1 MKHVR
6 HAGLVRDDMKM
17 AVDLVGID
25 LIKEIIKQSGYE
37 RKYSGELNKIRA
49 IEFLQTDFY
58 DITEKSPLKKFYK
71 TLKIR
76 IEQIDIKLN
85 NTNPDYLTILGGKRL
100 KQLRELFEKAKLTDN
115 QMKAIPILLKC
126 HDIEYTKSIAFTI
139 ENELYIRSRIRAQ
152 TDQISDNSSEY
163 INKINKLTLELKE
176 SEVKLKI
183 RSERIAALE
192 KITRDL
198 ELELTQCDPEVGY
211 YSELTQTDY
220 VKVIEDLGKHSI
232 KIKDKFKQLIQKFEE
247 NENKPEYKLYE
258 IWMEWT
264 DDEVTI
270 LDSVLKKSMYEEVI
284 KRSDIYDLENISEN
298 IMNRYL
304 LSRLLLHLIYRRM
317 SSHYWEEVFN

>member
-6 HAGLVRDDMKM
+6 HAGLVRDDMKI

-25 LIKEIIKQSGYE
+25 LIEEIIKQSGYE
-37 RKYSGELNKIRA
+37 RKYLGEFNKIKA

-71 TLKIR
+71 MLKIR
-76 IEQIDIKLN
+76 VIQIDVKLQN
-85 NTNPDYLTILGGKRL
+85 ADEDYIDILGGKKLR
-100 KQLRELFEKAKLTDN
+100 QLRRLFEKAKLTDS
-115 QMKAIPILLKC
+115 QMRAIPILLKC
-126 HDIEYTKSIAFTI
+126 HDIEYTNSIAFTI
-139 ENELYIRSRIRAQ
+139 ENELYIRSRIKAQ

-176 SEVKLKI
+176 SEVKLQK

-192 KITRDL
+192 KIARDL
-198 ELELTQCDPEVGY
+198 ELELTQYDPEVGY

-270 LDSVLKKSMYEEVI
+270 LDSVLKKSMYGEVI

-317 SSHYWEEVFN
+317 SSQYWEEVFN

>member
-6 HAGLVRDDMKM
+6 HAGLVRDDMKI

-25 LIKEIIKQSGYE
+25 LIEEIIKQSGYE
-37 RKYSGELNKIRA
+37 RKYSGEFNKIKA

-71 TLKIR
+71 MLKIR
-76 IEQIDIKLN
+76 VIQIDVKLQN
-85 NTNPDYLTILGGKRL
+85 ADEDYIDILGGKKL
-100 KQLRELFEKAKLTDN
+100 KQLRRLFEKAKLTDS
-115 QMKAIPILLKC
+115 QMRAIPILLKC
-126 HDIEYTKSIAFTI
+126 HDIEYTNSIAFTI
-139 ENELYIRSRIRAQ
+139 ENELYIRSRIKAQ

-163 INKINKLTLELKE
+163 INKINKLILELKE
-176 SEVKLKI
+176 SEVKLQKK
-183 RSERIAALE
+183 SERIAALE
-192 KITRDL
+192 KIARDL
-198 ELELTQCDPEVGY
+198 ELELTQYDPEVGY

-270 LDSVLKKSMYEEVI
+270 LDSVLKKSMYGEVI
-284 KRSDIYDLENISEN
+284 KRSDIDDLENISEN

-317 SSHYWEEVFN
+317 SSQYWEEVFN

>member
-139 ENELYIRSRIRAQ
+139 ENELYIRSRIKAQ

-183 RSERIAALE
+183 RGERIAALE
-192 KITRDL
+192 EITRDL

-284 KRSDIYDLENISEN
+284 KRSDIDDLENISEN

-317 SSHYWEEVFN
+317 SSQYWEEVFN

>member
-6 HAGLVRDDMKM
+6 HAGLVRDDMKI

-25 LIKEIIKQSGYE
+25 LIEEIIKQSGYE
-37 RKYSGELNKIRA
+37 RKYSGEFNKIKA

-71 TLKIR
+71 MLKIR
-76 IEQIDIKLN
+76 VIQIDVKLQN
-85 NTNPDYLTILGGKRL
+85 ADEDYIDILGGKKLR
-100 KQLRELFEKAKLTDN
+100 QLRRLFEKAKLTDS
-115 QMKAIPILLKC
+115 QMRAIPILLKC
-126 HDIEYTKSIAFTI
+126 HDIEYTNSIAFTI
-139 ENELYIRSRIRAQ
+139 ENELYIRSRIKAQ

-176 SEVKLKI
+176 SEVKLQK

-192 KITRDL
+192 KIARDL
-198 ELELTQCDPEVGY
+198 ELELTQYDPEVGY

-270 LDSVLKKSMYEEVI
+270 LDSVLKKSMYGEVI
-284 KRSDIYDLENISEN
+284 KRSDIDDLENISEN

-317 SSHYWEEVFN
+317 SSQYWEEVFN

>member
-6 HAGLVRDDMKM
+6 HAGLVRDDMKI

-25 LIKEIIKQSGYE
+25 LIEEIIKQSGYE
-37 RKYSGELNKIRA
+37 RKYSGEFNKIKA

-71 TLKIR
+71 MLKIR
-76 IEQIDIKLN
+76 VIQIDVKLQN
-85 NTNPDYLTILGGKRL
+85 ADEDYIDILGGKKLR
-100 KQLRELFEKAKLTDN
+100 QLRRLFEKAKLTDS
-115 QMKAIPILLKC
+115 QMRAIPILLKC
-126 HDIEYTKSIAFTI
+126 HDIEYTNSIAFTI
-139 ENELYIRSRIRAQ
+139 ENELYIRSRIKAQ

-176 SEVKLKI
+176 SEVKLQK

-192 KITRDL
+192 KIARDL
-198 ELELTQCDPEVGY
+198 ELELTQYDPEVGY

-220 VKVIEDLGKHSI
+220 VKVIKGLGKHSI

-270 LDSVLKKSMYEEVI
+270 LDSVLKKSMYGEVI
-284 KRSDIYDLENISEN
+284 KRSDIDDLENISEN

-317 SSHYWEEVFN
+317 SSQYWEEVFN

>member
-6 HAGLVRDDMKM
+6 HAGLVRDDMKIV
-17 AVDLVGID
+17 VDLVGID
-25 LIKEIIKQSGYE
+25 LIEEIIKQSGYE
-37 RKYSGELNKIRA
+37 RKYLGEFNKIKA

-71 TLKIR
+71 MLKIR
-76 IEQIDIKLN
+76 VIQIDVKLQN
-85 NTNPDYLTILGGKRL
+85 ADEDYIDILGGKKLR
-100 KQLRELFEKAKLTDN
+100 QLRRLFEKAKLTDS
-115 QMKAIPILLKC
+115 QMRAIPILLKC
-126 HDIEYTKSIAFTI
+126 HDIEYTNSIAFTI
-139 ENELYIRSRIRAQ
+139 ENELYIRSRIKAQ

-176 SEVKLKI
+176 SEVKLQK

-192 KITRDL
+192 KIARDL
-198 ELELTQCDPEVGY
+198 ELELTQYDPEVGY

-270 LDSVLKKSMYEEVI
+270 LDSVLKKSMYGEVI

-317 SSHYWEEVFN
+317 SSQYWEEVFN

>member
-37 RKYSGELNKIRA
+37 SKYSGELNKIRA

-58 DITEKSPLKKFYK
+58 DITEKGPLKKFYK
-71 TLKIR
+71 ILKIR

-139 ENELYIRSRIRAQ
+139 ENELYIRSRIKAQ

-176 SEVKLKI
+176 CELKLEK
-183 RSERIAALE
+183 RRERIATLE
-192 KITRDL
+192 KIARDL
-198 ELELTQCDPEVGY
+198 ELELSQYNSEIGY

-220 VKVIEDLGKHSI
+220 VKIIENLGKHSV
-232 KIKDKFKQLIQKFEE
+232 KIKDKFKQLIEKFEA

-284 KRSDIYDLENISEN
+284 KRSDIDELEYISEN

-317 SSHYWEEVFN
+317 SSQCWEEVFN

>member
-6 HAGLVRDDMKM
+6 HAGLVRDDMKIV
-17 AVDLVGID
+17 VDLVGID
-25 LIKEIIKQSGYE
+25 LIEEIIKQSGYE
-37 RKYSGELNKIRA
+37 RKYSGEFNKIKA

-71 TLKIR
+71 MLKIR
-76 IEQIDIKLN
+76 VIQIDVKLQN
-85 NTNPDYLTILGGKRL
+85 ADEDYIDILGGKKLR
-100 KQLRELFEKAKLTDN
+100 QLRRLFEKAKLTDS
-115 QMKAIPILLKC
+115 QMRAIPILLKC
-126 HDIEYTKSIAFTI
+126 HDIEYTNSIAFTI
-139 ENELYIRSRIRAQ
+139 ENELYIRSRIKAQ

-176 SEVKLKI
+176 SEVKLQK

-192 KITRDL
+192 KIARDL
-198 ELELTQCDPEVGY
+198 ELELTQYDPEVGY

-270 LDSVLKKSMYEEVI
+270 LDSVLKKSMYGEVI
-284 KRSDIYDLENISEN
+284 KRSDIDDLENISEN

-317 SSHYWEEVFN
+317 SSQYWEEVFN

>member
-6 HAGLVRDDMKM
+6 HAGLVRDDMKIV
-17 AVDLVGID
+17 VDLVGID
-25 LIKEIIKQSGYE
+25 LIEEIIKQSGYE
-37 RKYSGELNKIRA
+37 RKYLGEFNKIKA

-71 TLKIR
+71 MLKIR
-76 IEQIDIKLN
+76 VIQIDVKLQN
-85 NTNPDYLTILGGKRL
+85 ADEDYIDILGGKKLR
-100 KQLRELFEKAKLTDN
+100 QLRRLFEKAKLTDS
-115 QMKAIPILLKC
+115 QMRAIPILLKC
-126 HDIEYTKSIAFTI
+126 HDIEYTNSIAFTI
-139 ENELYIRSRIRAQ
+139 ENELYIRSRIKAQ

-176 SEVKLKI
+176 SEVKLQK

-192 KITRDL
+192 KIARDL
-198 ELELTQCDPEVGY
+198 ELELTQYDPEVGY

-270 LDSVLKKSMYEEVI
+270 LDSVLKKSMYGEVI
-284 KRSDIYDLENISEN
+284 KRSDIDDLENISEN

-317 SSHYWEEVFN
+317 SSQYWEEVFN